1 VKQLRVWAF
10 PCAALAVIFV
20 LSGCSNDKAA
30 DAPLFEVLG
39 QPFAVE
45 APKGFCLAKGL
56 TAQGFDQL
64 ASQNADKVLLA
75 NFVKCSENDSRTP
88 ARTYFTILTQR
99 DPNRIKVSRAALFAE
114 EVPDIAPDAFAKLLD
129 RNANFAAV
137 KKTPVKNQKDAFGA
151 EGNLMPRTRDDLCVY
166 GGGRYRRTNSAG
178 SEDFRSVVTCGAS
191 IKDRRISVFYHA
203 DGPNDLMDMAR
214 TVRSLARSIR
224 PIAPE

>member
-1 VKQLRVWAF
+1 VLRVWAF
-10 PCAALAVIFV
+10 PCALGIVLAVA
-20 LSGCSNDKAA
+20 GCRGDKAT
-30 DAPLFEVLG
+30 DAPLFEVSG
-39 QPFAVE
+39 QAFAVE

-99 DPNRIKVSRAALFAE
+99 EPNKMKVSRAALFAE
-114 EVPDIAPDAFAKLLD
+114 EVTDIAPDAFAKLLD
-129 RNANFAAV
+129 QNANFAAV
-137 KKTPVKNQKDAFGA
+137 KRTPVKNQKDAFGA

-178 SEDFRSVVTCGAS
+178 SEDYRSVLTCGAS

-203 DGPNDLMDMAR
+203 DGPHDLMDMAR
-214 TVRSLARSIR
+214 TVRTLARSIR